1 MDPLIGIVVLGVYG
15 LMVGAVGF
23 FFIFL
28 ERRQMRKQ
36 KAAQEAARG
45 EARA

>member
-36 KAAQEAARG
+36 KAAQEAGRG